1 MSLPPQSKVM
11 DYQKYLNQY
20 MANLNKEIQNQSF
33 VYNAVTASI
42 SGDMSAVPQMPQDA
56 RSVEE
61 KLRDVENLKI
71 KLNGLLMTLTDGA
84 NANEIV
90 TSLPPELI
98 QQAVQS
104 FPILYQTLKP
114 IWSLGVPS
122 VIFIQAL
129 KNLAIK
135 QDLTAGIDMN
145 LQQSNAGDLKM
156 TDEVLRQLI
165 DGSDLDE
172 VRQRISSMP
181 IEPKL
186 KGGLLQQ
193 ISYVK
198 GLISYKGELPDRIAQ
213 AREMESMA
221 GEDMQIPNIIDLPS
235 KVSIYSAIEQLE
247 NDIDNGDNVR
257 VNTTARNI
265 LEFLALPD
273 DVTAELEEFND
284 RMMSKVSRRPSR
296 ETEEQTMRVRGQKN
310 IALAE
315 MRGEPAP
322 TELVQEESMGGAKPR
337 SRGAKPVGL
346 PSLRVPEEEK
356 AEPRLKDGRKFRML
370 PATAESEID
379 TALTPVQLAEKR
391 QELKSSLALK
401 RSKSLEGDA
410 GGGGRRTPT
419 ATAFTEEEP
428 VQAEVFQGRVKKA
441 IEEGSF
447 EDLLQQLAKS
457 DARTRILALE
467 ALEQTGGNLMMDGN
481 VVSID
486 VIKTG
491 GGSSKKTKVGN
502 PATYDFWINH
512 TNIRDLYDEIQ
523 SRKPIEG
530 TGVKKSK
537 NRRMTGKGVCFTIK
551 EDEEVKSSP
560 KKTIKLKIQGVIEK
574 EPSYVPFGRYAINKF
589 KLSND
594 ILMLRSPK
602 GGAIPKLPTQKVS
615 NKLSKII
622 KTIADKGVPSFEMIN
637 DLITTDQE
645 VLHKIL
651 NESHIQSISTPNP
664 SRDKDDQM
672 YRRFV
677 ILRGEIV
684 AGNSNPSLAKEL
696 KRLIITL
703 MGKDLLPKREAMS
716 AILELNMLEM

>member
-20 MANLNKEIQNQSF
+20 IANLNKEIQNQSF

-42 SGDMSAVPQMPQDA
+42 SGDMSSVPSMPQDT

-61 KLRDVENLKI
+61 KLRDIENLKI
-71 KLNGLLMTLTDGA
+71 KLNSLLMTLTDGA

-104 FPILYQTLKP
+104 FPSLYKTLKP

-122 VIFIQAL
+122 VVFIQAL

-145 LQQSNAGDLKM
+145 LQQSNAGDLQM
-156 TDEVLRQLI
+156 TDALLRELI
-165 DGSDLDE
+165 DGKDLDE

-221 GEDMQIPNIIDLPS
+221 GEDMLIPDITYLPS
-235 KVSIYSAIEQLE
+235 KLSIYSAIEQLE
-247 NDIDNGDNVR
+247 RDIDNNDNIKL
-257 VNTTARNI
+257 NTTARNI
-265 LEFLALPD
+265 LEYLALPD
-273 DVTAELEEFND
+273 DAIADLEEFND
-284 RMMSKVSRRPSR
+284 RIMMNESKVSRKPSR
-296 ETEEQTMRVRGQKN
+296 EMRGQ
-310 IALAE
+310 
-315 MRGEPAP
+315 PAP
-322 TELVQEESMGGAKPR
+322 AELIQEESMGVSRPR
-337 SRGAKPVGL
+337 RRGAKSVGL
-346 PSLRVPEEEK
+346 SSLRVPEEEK
-356 AEPRLKDGRKFRML
+356 SEPILTGGRKFRIR

-379 TALTPVQLAEKR
+379 MALTPVQLSEKR

-401 RSKSLEGDA
+401 RSKSLNDT
-410 GGGGRRTPT
+410 GGGGRTPI
-419 ATAFTEEEP
+419 ATVFTEEDEDP

-457 DARTRILALE
+457 DARTRVFALK
-467 ALEQTGGNLMMDGN
+467 ALQDTGGDLVMNGN

-486 VIKTG
+486 MIKTG

-502 PATYDFWINH
+502 PATYEFWLNH
-512 TNIRDLYDEIQ
+512 TNIRELFEKIQ
-523 SRKPIEG
+523 SRKPIEKPIKG

-537 NRRMTGKGVCFTIK
+537 NIRMTGKGVCFTIK

-602 GGAIPKLPTQKVS
+602 GGAIPKIPTQKVS

-677 ILRGEIV
+677 ILRGEII

-703 MGKDLLPKREAMS
+703 MGKDLLPRREAMS

>member
-33 VYNAVTASI
+33 VYNAVSASI
-42 SGDMSAVPQMPQDA
+42 SGDMSAVPQMPQDT

-71 KLNGLLMTLTDGA
+71 KLNGLLLSLTDGA

-104 FPILYQTLKP
+104 FPSLYQTLKP

-129 KNLAIK
+129 KNLSMK
-135 QDLTAGIDMN
+135 QDITAGIEMN
-145 LQQSNAGDLKM
+145 LQQSNAGNLQM
-156 TDEVLRQLI
+156 TNEMLRALI
-165 DGSDLDE
+165 DGDDLDE

-198 GLISYKGELPDRIAQ
+198 GLIAYKGELPDRIAA

-235 KVSIYSAIEQLE
+235 KQSIYTALEQLE
-247 NDIDNGDNVR
+247 MDIDNGDNVK

-265 LEFLALPD
+265 LEYISLPD
-273 DVTAELEEFND
+273 DVIADLEEFNN
-284 RMMSKVSRRPSR
+284 SWLNAPISRKPSR

-315 MRGEPAP
+315 MRGQPPPA
-322 TELVQEESMGGAKPR
+322 ELLQQESFGSSKPR
-337 SRGAKPVGL
+337 SRGTKSAML
-346 PSLRVPEEEK
+346 PSLRVPEEETK
-356 AEPRLKDGRKFRML
+356 EEQKVGRKVGKFRL
-370 PATAESEID
+370 IPATAESEID
-379 TALTPVQLAEKR
+379 QSLTPIQLAEKR
-391 QELKSSLALK
+391 QELKSSLASK

-410 GGGGRRTPT
+410 GGGGRTPT
-419 ATAFTEEEP
+419 AMAFTSAEEP
-428 VQAEVFQGRVKKA
+428 VQAEVFTGRMKKA

-457 DARTRILALE
+457 DARTRVLALG
-467 ALEQTGGNLMMDGN
+467 ALEQTGGNLEMNGN

-491 GGSSKKTKVGN
+491 SSKKVGD
-502 PATYDFWINH
+502 PASFTYWINK
-512 TNIRDLYDEIQ
+512 TNVRDLYDLIQ

-537 NRRMTGKGVCFTIK
+537 NRRMSGKGVCFTIK
-551 EDEEVKSSP
+551 EEAEVKPSS
-560 KKTIKLKIQGVIEK
+560 KKPIKLKIAGVIEK
-574 EPSYVPFGRYAINKF
+574 EPAYMPFGRYAINKF

-602 GGAIPKLPTQKVS
+602 GGALPKLPSQKIS
-615 NKLSKII
+615 NKLSKILS
-622 KTIADKGVPSFEMIN
+622 TIMEKGVPSFEMIN

-651 NESHIQSISTPNP
+651 QEAQIQSISTPNP
-664 SRDKDDQM
+664 ARDKNDEDF
-672 YRRFV
+672 RRFT

-684 AGNSNPSLAKEL
+684 AGNNNPSLVKEL
-696 KRLIITL
+696 KRLIVKL
-703 MGKDLLPKREAMS
+703 MSRDILPKREAQN
-716 AILELNMLEM
+716 AILELTLIEM

>member
-1 MSLPPQSKVM
+1 M
-11 DYQKYLNQY
+11 
-20 MANLNKEIQNQSF
+20 
-33 VYNAVTASI
+33 
-42 SGDMSAVPQMPQDA
+42 
-56 RSVEE
+56 
-61 KLRDVENLKI
+61 
-71 KLNGLLMTLTDGA
+71 LLILTI
-84 NANEIV
+84 E
-90 TSLPPELI
+90 
-98 QQAVQS
+98 QAVQS

-410 GGGGRRTPT
+410 D
-419 ATAFTEEEP
+419 AIHNLNSNSSNYCDDSYIE
-428 VQAEVFQGRVKKA
+428 KKD
-441 IEEGSF
+441 I
-447 EDLLQQLAKS
+447 LAKLQKRGMNQIT
-457 DARTRILALE
+457 A
-467 ALEQTGGNLMMDGN
+467 N
-481 VVSID
+481 
-486 VIKTG
+486 
-491 GGSSKKTKVGN
+491 
-502 PATYDFWINH
+502 ATN
-512 TNIRDLYDEIQ
+512 
-523 SRKPIEG
+523 
-530 TGVKKSK
+530 
-537 NRRMTGKGVCFTIK
+537 
-551 EDEEVKSSP
+551 
-560 KKTIKLKIQGVIEK
+560 
-574 EPSYVPFGRYAINKF
+574 
-589 KLSND
+589 
-594 ILMLRSPK
+594 
-602 GGAIPKLPTQKVS
+602 
-615 NKLSKII
+615 
-622 KTIADKGVPSFEMIN
+622 
-637 DLITTDQE
+637 
-645 VLHKIL
+645 
-651 NESHIQSISTPNP
+651 
-664 SRDKDDQM
+664 
-672 YRRFV
+672 
-677 ILRGEIV
+677 
-684 AGNSNPSLAKEL
+684 
-696 KRLIITL
+696 
-703 MGKDLLPKREAMS
+703 
-716 AILELNMLEM
+716 